1 MIISKVIQPNDPD
14 WAGKKVLLIGSD
26 NEKLGQVS
34 IEDAFERAYEEGLDL
49 VAVADQANPPVCR
62 IMDQGK
68 FLYEKKKKLKEQRK
82 KNQSHTKT
90 KEIKFHVNTEKHDYD
105 VKLNH
110 IIAFLKKGYK
120 VKVSLFFRGRE
131 MQHTELGLEL
141 VQKVLEDLEEYA
153 VVDSAPN
160 KSGRMISAMVS
171 PLSASK

>member
-1 MIISKVIQPNDPD
+1 M
-14 WAGKKVLLIGSD
+14 IGSD
-26 NEKLGQVS
+26 NEKLGNVS
-34 IEDAFERAYEEGLDL
+34 IDDAFERAFEEGLDL
-49 VAVADQANPPVCR
+49 VAVAEDANPPVCR

-82 KNQSHTKT
+82 KNQSHNKT
-90 KEIKFHVNTEKHDYD
+90 KEIKFHVNTEKHDYN

-131 MQHTELGLEL
+131 MQHTELGMEL
-141 VQKVLEDLEEYA
+141 VNQVLEDLEEYA

-171 PLSASK
+171 PITVK